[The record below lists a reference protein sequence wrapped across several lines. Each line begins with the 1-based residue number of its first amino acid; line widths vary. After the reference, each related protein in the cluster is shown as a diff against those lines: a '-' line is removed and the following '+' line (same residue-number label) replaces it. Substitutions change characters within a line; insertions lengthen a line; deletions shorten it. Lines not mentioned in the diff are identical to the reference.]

1 MPKWR
6 TISIGVI
13 TSLIFGMTASAA
25 PESMVSAQDFLGAQ
39 WMESQLHRVDPTARN
54 NGLINSYTIQ
64 THHGTFTIDGT
75 DQARA
80 FIREITAADQLR
92 HDQPWALPAA
102 L

>member
-25 PESMVSAQDFLGAQ
+25 PQSIVSAQDFLGAQ

-64 THHGTFTIDGT
+64 TCLLYTSPSPRDATLSRMPSS
-75 DQARA
+75 A
-80 FIREITAADQLR
+80 
-92 HDQPWALPAA
+92 
-102 L
+102 